1 MRPSRVIAFPVFA
14 FAMISR
20 SQPEKIIRCVVCKSS
35 PRLTTFAPNPGRN
48 KRVLWPRC
56 KQCSVCRSC
65 CEYKDLRSFHRDK
78 EDCIKCSRLGSS
90 MHCEV
95 CDETKGA
102 DKFRKRGR
110 RTDEKES
117 AFHKVCLA
125 CEDIGYSFRDVR
137 NYQCYGCG
145 IKGHKR
151 FLSHQ
156 LSHQRERGSE
166 ILCIECTRRER
177 LISLRLRFPGS
188 HRCTC
193 PGSKTGR
200 KPKHLPWNKKCE
212 LYSASSAQIKW
223 PGKNKGLSQ
232 EDFLFHEH
240 VVKRR
245 KPRVYQVE
253 VNLKSIS
260 FQRASSDACH
270 WALTCA
276 LYQVDWSWNGFCH
289 TCQQDYST
297 TGSCQDSK
305 PKPLAGISF
314 RSDNELAQMIADLGG
329 ASMLVYTKQIERMNS
344 RHHQCPRCE
353 AIDTWACEWE
363 EVLTDRLKY
372 IAQQIVNGQTDPD
385 VCLTELPLDRSQE
398 ENATEDLL
406 FSHRLRSI
414 VLHIRSSFA
423 PNKVRGPVA
432 IMVPS
437 GLTCYMLWQLLCF
450 LQPVWRRE
458 RMSGIALDQMV
469 EKMTAQIVGP
479 TRSCVRY
486 HPGIMDQDEL
496 QQIVTE
502 TKQVENLVVVVCT
515 ETKAAIPPGTF
526 EHCNVLC
533 WNESLCRSAFDS
545 LGRKSRLTFMYEK
558 WESEYDAIDGASAA
572 KLQQV

>member
-1 MRPSRVIAFPVFA
+1 
-14 FAMISR
+14 MISCY
-20 SQPEKIIRCVVCKSS
+20 QQEENIKCVVCKSS
-35 PRLTTFAPNPGRN
+35 PRLTAFARNPSRKN
-48 KRVLWPRC
+48 RVLWPRC
-56 KQCSVCRSC
+56 KECCVCRSC
-65 CEYKDLRSFHRDK
+65 NQYKDLRGFHRNN
-78 EDCIKCSRLGSS
+78 EDCITCSQLGSS
-90 MHCEV
+90 LHCEV
-95 CDETKGA
+95 CDQTKRA
-102 DKFRKRGR
+102 DNFADRGGRHFDR
-110 RTDEKES
+110 RST
-117 AFHKVCLA
+117 FHKVCLA
-125 CEDIGYSFRDVR
+125 CEDLGYSFRDVK

-145 IKGHKR
+145 IKGHKK

-166 ILCIECTRRER
+166 ILCIECTSRDR
-177 LISLRLRFPGS
+177 LIARRLKYPGS
-188 HRCTC
+188 LRCTC
-193 PGSKTGR
+193 PGSKRGR
-200 KPKHLPWNKKCE
+200 PQHLPWNEKCD
-212 LYSASSAQIKW
+212 LYSNSAGQNKW
-223 PGKNKGLSQ
+223 PGKNKGVSQ
-232 EDFLFHEH
+232 GDFLFHEH

-245 KPRVYQVE
+245 KARMCQVE

-260 FQRASSDACH
+260 FQRASSNACYS
-270 WALTCA
+270 ALTSA
-276 LYQVDWSWNGFCH
+276 MYQVDWSWHGFCQ

-297 TGSCQDSK
+297 KGSCQHSK
-305 PKPLAGISF
+305 PQPLAGISL
-314 RSDNELAQMIADLGG
+314 RSDNEFAQMIGDLGG
-329 ASMLVYTKQIERMNS
+329 ASMLVYNKQIERMQS
-344 RHHQCPRCE
+344 RQGQCPRCE

-363 EVLTDRLKY
+363 EVLTDRLTHV
-372 IAQQIVNGQTDPD
+372 ARQIVNGQTDPD
-385 VCLTELPLDRSQE
+385 ACLTELPQGRKRE
-398 ENATEDLL
+398 ENAAEDLL

-414 VLHIRSSFA
+414 VRHIRHSLGPDQVS
-423 PNKVRGPVA
+423 GPVA

-437 GLTCYMLWQLLCF
+437 GLTCYILWQLLCF

-458 RMSGIALDQMV
+458 RMSGIALNQMV

-502 TKQVENLVVVVCT
+502 TKQVQNLVVVVCT